1 MRSYSSKMLLAP
13 VFLVII
19 GTSGC
24 AARVAD
30 SSGPPPVLEG
40 YNFRGTRVHKP
51 VGDVVPI
58 EIGRTE
64 NMRVGSAKIVAASFS
79 GITAKG
85 ERIGALTPED
95 AAQRVGDADT
105 LRHAITDESSTALV
119 AKEVGLGPVM
129 GAVAGAKANG
139 ASPLLPYVMAVT
151 IPAGT
156 IYGLYDGIRLATS
169 SQQRLD
175 ALSYD
180 SARPF
185 YLTTGVLHDRLFLFF
200 PKADYRQLTA
210 KVRLQDVTSG
220 AESDG
225 IIVQDWP
232 AEESASERADK

>member
-30 SSGPPPVLEG
+30 SSVPPPVLQG
-40 YNFRGTRVHKP
+40 YSFRDAHAHKA
-51 VGDVVPI
+51 VGEVVPI
-58 EIGRTE
+58 EIGRPDQ
-64 NMRVGSAKIVAASFS
+64 MRVGGASIVAAGFS

-85 ERIGALTPED
+85 DRIEALTPED

-129 GAVAGAKANG
+129 GVVAGAKASG
-139 ASPLLPYVMAVT
+139 ASPMLPYVMMVT

-156 IYGLYDGIRLATS
+156 IYGLYDGVRLATS

-175 ALSYD
+175 ALSYH

-210 KVRLQDVTSG
+210 KVRLRDVTSG
-220 AESDG
+220 RESDG
-225 IIVQDWP
+225 TIVQDWP